1 MKIIRQRD
9 LKDCGICALESIIE
23 FYGGKVSLEQLRM
36 DAKVSLEGTTALN
49 LILTAKKY
57 GFDAVG
63 QKVNNLEEIKTLPA
77 IAHMN
82 LKNGLNHYVVIY
94 KITKDKVVLMD
105 PNKGRVIKNKKDFY
119 EEWSKIIL
127 LFYPHQKI
135 TVLDSKN
142 TLLSIFGKIMLSEKK
157 LILMIALISI
167 LLTIFTIASGYYF
180 QFMANAINNNW
191 DLVSIKIILIIF
203 GVITLIKIMGIYF
216 RGYLENHLNKNID
229 CILNGD
235 FLLHLYRLPLNV
247 VASRTSGEILT
258 RVNELMGI
266 KNIITS
272 LFISSSLD
280 FSLMIVAIP
289 LLININS
296 KLFFILF
303 LFLGLYLLVG
313 TVSSKIIY
321 KKAYQNIE
329 CEEAFNAKLIEDI
342 KMFNSIKNLNVTDIR
357 LKELETTT
365 TKYLYDTYLFNVFL
379 NKDNSIKNGISEICM
394 FLVTSLG
401 FYFVLQNKITIVE
414 LITFN
419 TLLNLFFDP
428 LKNIIDGL
436 PKYNFLKAA
445 ITKINDFLSVSV
457 EDMGK
462 VQKLDN
468 NEIIINNLR
477 YSYNKYENTLNNVNA
492 KINSGDM
499 VLLSGKS
506 GSGKSTLCKILDKYI
521 TDYEGEILIGGIN
534 IRDLSVS
541 TIRQNILYVC
551 QNESLFTGTIKDNI
565 TLNKDIPIEKFN
577 LICSICKVNEIV
589 KNKPLRYDTCISN
602 EASNISGGEK
612 QRIILARGLLN
623 DFNILML
630 DEALSEVD
638 YKLETKIVSN
648 IRKQFKNKT
657 IIYVTHKKL
666 RNLFDQTINVGGCNE
681 FSRSN

>member
-23 FYGGKVSLEQLRM
+23 FYGGKVSLEQLRI
-36 DAKVSLEGTTALN
+36 DAKVTLEGTTALN

-63 QKVNNLEEIKTLPA
+63 QKANNLDEIKMLPA

-94 KITKDKVVLMD
+94 KITKDKVILMD
-105 PNKGRVIKNKKDFY
+105 PSKGKVIKNKKDFY
-119 EEWSKIIL
+119 EEWSKVIL

-142 TLLSIFGKIMLSEKK
+142 TLLSIFGKILLSEKK
-157 LILMIALISI
+157 LILMIVLIST

-180 QFMANAINNNW
+180 QFMGNAISNNW
-191 DLVSIKIILIIF
+191 DSASIKIIVLVF
-203 GVITLIKIMGIYF
+203 GVIALIKIIGMYF

-229 CILNGD
+229 CILNAD
-235 FLLHLYRLPLNV
+235 FLYHLYHLPLNV
-247 VASRTSGEILT
+247 ITSRTAGEILT
-258 RVNELMGI
+258 RVSELMGI
-266 KNIITS
+266 KNIVTS

-313 TVSSKIIY
+313 IVSSKIIY

-329 CEEAFNAKLIEDI
+329 WEEAFNTRLIEDL
-342 KMFNSIKNLNVTDIR
+342 KMFNSIKNLNVTDIK
-357 LKELETTT
+357 LKALETIT

-379 NKDNSIKNGISEICM
+379 NKDSSIKNGISEICM
-394 FLVTSLG
+394 FLVTSIG

-445 ITKINDFLSVSV
+445 ITKINDFFSVSI
-457 EDMGK
+457 ENTGK
-462 VQKLDN
+462 VQNLN
-468 NEIIINNLR
+468 SNEIIVNNLR
-477 YSYNKYENTLNNVNA
+477 YSYNKYENTLKDVN
-492 KINSGDM
+492 INIKAGDM
-499 VLLSGKS
+499 ILLEGKS

-534 IRDLSVS
+534 IKDLSIS
-541 TIRQNILYVC
+541 TIRRNILYVC
-551 QNESLFTGTIKDNI
+551 QNESIFTGTIKENI
-565 TLNKDIPIEKFN
+565 TLNKDVPIDKFN
-577 LICSICKVNEIV
+577 LICNICRVNEIV
-589 KNKPLRYDTCISN
+589 KNKPLRYDTSISN

-623 DFNILML
+623 DFNILIL

-657 IIYVTHKKL
+657 IIYITHKKL
-666 RNLFDQTINVGGCNE
+666 RNLFDQTINIGGYNE
-681 FSRSN
+681 FSRFN